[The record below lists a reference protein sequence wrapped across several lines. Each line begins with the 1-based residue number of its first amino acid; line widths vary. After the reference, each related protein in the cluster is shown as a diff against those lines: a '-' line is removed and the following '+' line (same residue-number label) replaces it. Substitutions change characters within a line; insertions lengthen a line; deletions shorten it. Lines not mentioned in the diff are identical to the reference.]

1 MAQTWAYFDTST
13 YLKIFVNESGSAQVR
28 KLIKKH
34 RILSSAILSVECF
47 SALSRKKHARELKDR
62 EFDALANK
70 IRESLA
76 YIESIRLTDEVLIK
90 AEQVVVSSPVRSL
103 DALHIA
109 SALIFQQAL
118 QIPLP
123 FVTSDHRQLEAAQA
137 HGFATVLV
145 E

>member
-13 YLKIFVNESGSAQVR
+13 YLKIFVKESGSAQAR
-28 KLIKKH
+28 KLTKKH
-34 RILSSAILSVECF
+34 RIISSAILSVECF
-47 SALSRKKHARELKDR
+47 SALSRKKHTGELKSG
-62 EFDALANK
+62 ELNTLTQK
-70 IRESLA
+70 IRESLTH
-76 YIESIRLTDEVLIK
+76 IEIIRLTDEVLIK

-118 QIPLP
+118 QVPLT
-123 FVTSDHRQLEAAQA
+123 FVTSDHRQMEAAQA
-137 HGFATVLV
+137 HGFATVFV